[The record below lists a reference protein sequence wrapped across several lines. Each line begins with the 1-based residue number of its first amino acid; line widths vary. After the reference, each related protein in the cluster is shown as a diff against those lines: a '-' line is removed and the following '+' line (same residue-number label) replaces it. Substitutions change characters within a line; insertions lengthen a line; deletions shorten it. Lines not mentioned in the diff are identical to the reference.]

1 MKNIFKYLLFAVFAN
16 SVIYWAFA
24 FLLHNPKWAI
34 DLLIDGGAVF
44 WFLGVILFIGLQF
57 KIIEVYLHEFER
69 NGKD

>member
-1 MKNIFKYLLFAVFAN
+1 MKYPLKYLLFALFANGLFYCVFA
-16 SVIYWAFA
+16 WM
-24 FLLHNPKWAI
+24 LHNPKWII

-44 WFLGVILFIGLQF
+44 WFFSVILFIGLQF